1 MALDDAQSTLQLAA
15 RLTVTGFRG
24 VDEASVE
31 LTPVTIVTGRNN
43 SGKSSLLEALAIAAS
58 AAAGFRDWL
67 GSDTIRYIVDGKL
80 LGRPPRLIR
89 SGHGE
94 AYVRFDHPLV
104 RVKVVI
110 RKPRDIREEARR
122 LACIAARSINTFMA
136 RFCVLG
142 AVENNLLLKRRV
154 LDRAYALLGDAI
166 NSMRLLCSRSG
177 AQLPGSMAETVAEAL
192 LEALT
197 RAASRVVRESVEVEV
212 SGGGEGRWGFGR
224 IYYPGAGRW
233 KYLTKDVR
241 VTVSGAL
248 GEVVNRL
255 AEALQPVEL
264 NSRGLV
270 DCLSGVLHDALK
282 KAIWEGYGSPETAGK
297 PIRVYTLFHRVL
309 PGNRDGLAKSLTR
322 VIQTLHSL
330 GLLETYNSLIKN
342 VPGLGVS
349 DPFIEEGEVWFRA
362 SGGRVPASLLG
373 DGTLHL
379 LLLFAGLALAKGG
392 NVVLIYEEPETG
404 LHPGYMI
411 VFAQQLA
418 QVPRENPGVLI
429 VLSTHSLELIRYI
442 ADAAREAGVAELLT
456 TVLMDN
462 GGVFSTFRGEEVV
475 EASELEIDLR
485 GI

>member
-1 MALDDAQSTLQLAA
+1 MALGDVQSTLQLAA

-80 LGRPPRLIR
+80 LGRPLRLIR
-89 SGHGE
+89 SGHRE

-104 RVKVVI
+104 RVNVVI
-110 RKPRDIREEARR
+110 RRPRDIREEARR
-122 LACIAARSINTFMA
+122 LACLAARSINRVMA
-136 RFCVLG
+136 GFCVLG
-142 AVENNLLLKRRV
+142 AVYVDKLNRRA

-166 NSMRLLCSRSG
+166 NSMGLLCSRPG
-177 AQLPGSMAETVAEAL
+177 AQLPGSMAEAVAEVL

-197 RAASRVVRESVEVEV
+197 RAASRVVRESVRVEV
-212 SGGGEGRWGFGR
+212 SGGGEGRWGFTR
-224 IYYPGAGRW
+224 IYYPGASRW
-233 KYLTKDVR
+233 KYLSKGVR
-241 VTVSGAL
+241 VAVSEAL

-264 NSRGLV
+264 NSRELV
-270 DCLSGVLHDALK
+270 DCLSRVLHDTLK
-282 KAIWEGYGSPETAGK
+282 KAIWESYGSPETAGK

-309 PGNRDGLAKSLTR
+309 SGNRDGLAKALTR
-322 VIQTLHSL
+322 VIQMLHSL

-379 LLLFAGLALAKGG
+379 LLLFAGLALAKEG

-418 QVPRENPGVLI
+418 QVLSENPGALI

-442 ADAAREAGVAELLT
+442 ADAAREAGAAELLT
-456 TVLMDN
+456 TVLIDN
-462 GGVFSTFRGEEVV
+462 GGVFSTFHGEEVV